1 MRIHWFDYA
10 FFTLALI
17 GICGGALFLIE
28 LGSAQSNG
36 QGSIV
41 TRFMDEASVWL
52 PVISQKLTTYGLLL
66 LASVVNSAL
75 MVLFVQLLRTMDRTF
90 SRSRQRRWP
99 ASNRVPARARSVYV
113 KATHQQ
119 QAPALNRD
127 SFLLSP
133 IIR

>member
-17 GICGGALFLIE
+17 GICGGALFLLE
-28 LGSAQSNG
+28 LASAESTG
-36 QGSIV
+36 QGTFV
-41 TRFMDEASVWL
+41 TRFLEQAAVWL
-52 PVISQKLTTYGLLL
+52 PVVSQKLTTYGLLF
-66 LASVVNSAL
+66 LASVVNSAV

-99 ASNRVPARARSVYV
+99 ASNRVPVRSRSVNV
-113 KATHQQ
+113 QATRQP
-119 QAPALNRD
+119 APVLSRD
-127 SFLLSP
+127 GFLLSP